1 MSNFLSIYQ
10 KKLVPSEITL
20 GFWVKEKHYCPATL
34 VVFPDLNKY
43 QVPKWSYGHIST
55 FGVCVCVCVFG
66 KSSINKEIVIA
77 LITKNRIPE
86 NFYYRDLILLARL
99 TCLCKSSFGD
109 KCSTDSPACKQVN
122 KKNHLFNSIIEH
134 QLPSLTTQL
143 HWISRYIS
151 TDYIPIQDMWI
162 LAHNSRP
169 GN

>member
-1 MSNFLSIYQ
+1 MGTF
-10 KKLVPSEITL
+10 PPL
-20 GFWVKEKHYCPATL
+20 G
-34 VVFPDLNKY
+34 
-43 QVPKWSYGHIST
+43 
-55 FGVCVCVCVFG
+55 CVCVCVFG

-86 NFYYRDLILLARL
+86 SFYYRDLILLARL

-162 LAHNSRP
+162 LAHNKQTRKLEMTKQWTWDMVKATPRIIIFSKEINAFVVMLR
-169 GN
+169 GNIQIKFETIELAQP